1 MVDNEV
7 ADSTDWLST
16 PLAALTAVE
25 SAMRCQVCKDFYD
38 TPMLTSCS
46 HTFCSLCIRRALS
59 NDSKCPLCR
68 ATEQA
73 IKLRSNWS
81 MEEAVEAFKAARP
94 AVLEAARNAGKSGSR
109 SPKRKAEEINGEAE
123 HAGGSKRLRSSAR
136 LSQRGSQPTPSYA
149 PEPEDDVVQVTD
161 DDEDFEPEPGRPSPP
176 KARWQVQMLTL
187 GLRRW
192 VSTMS

>member
-1 MVDNEV
+1 MADNEV

-16 PLAALTAVE
+16 PLAGLTAVE
-25 SAMRCQVCKDFYD
+25 SSLRCQVCKDFYD

-94 AVLEAARNAGKSGSR
+94 AILEAVRNTANSGGR
-109 SPKRKAEEINGEAE
+109 SPKRKAEEINGEDE
-123 HAGGSKRLRSSAR
+123 GGAGSGKRLRSSAR
-136 LSQRGSQPTPSYA
+136 LSQRNPQSTPSYV
-149 PEPEDDVVQVTD
+149 PEEPEEYVIPASD
-161 DDEDFEPEPGRPSPP
+161 DDDDFTPEPGKPSQSVR
-176 KARWQVQMLTL
+176 KRQMNTNI
-187 GLRRW
+187 
-192 VSTMS
+192 